1 MLRFKVIF
9 VAFCFLAAVP
19 CYGID
24 VTRDTQS
31 ENVLHLSGTIIPGDL
46 NKIIAE
52 VTPPATFPT
61 HFELD
66 SPGGDIL
73 EAMAIGR
80 FIRKTATGTIVRK
93 DCESACV
100 FILIAGVRQNA
111 TEESAIGLHRP
122 YFYPKEFAG
131 LSFQDAEEKYKV
143 LQAETRRYL
152 EEMEMATSAIEKMF
166 SIPSDDVYFLTP
178 QEKARLFVGPS
189 AYAEW
194 IRAKCSPPTVSEW
207 ELFKARGFSIIDQFG
222 DHPPTDPAYTAFISK
237 FDQSHKCERDLV
249 GEVRQGTLRKYGKM
263 QYRGN

>member
-1 MLRFKVIF
+1 MLRFQVILF
-9 VAFCFLAAVP
+9 AFCFFAAIP

-24 VTRDTQS
+24 VTRDSQS
-31 ENVLHLSGTIIPGDL
+31 ENILHLSGTIIPGDL

-52 VTPPATFPT
+52 VSPPATFPNY
-61 HFELD
+61 FELD

-80 FIRKTATGTIVRK
+80 FIRETATGTVVRK

-100 FILIAGVRQNA
+100 LILIAGVRQNV
-111 TEESAIGLHRP
+111 TEKSAVGLHRP
-122 YFYPKEFAG
+122 YFNPKEFAG
-131 LSFQDAEEKYKV
+131 LSYQDAEDKYKV

-166 SIPSDDVYFLTP
+166 SIPSDDVYFLKP

-207 ELFKARGFSIIDQFG
+207 ELFEARGFNVFDQF
-222 DHPPTDPAYTAFISK
+222 DVHPPTDPAYTAFISK
-237 FDQSHKCERDLV
+237 FDQAQKCEKDSV
-249 GEVRQGTLRKYGKM
+249 EEVRQGVLRKYSKM
-263 QYRGN
+263 